1 MHPLSTAVAAGVLF
15 LLVDRLVARRAA
27 VLAVVVL
34 LTLPWSP
41 LGTTGHGLVRG
52 PFTAVVPRLA
62 YALAPWTGL
71 VPFALVRGRAPGRIV
86 LAGAAVL
93 FLAVESVVPVS
104 TPVLVAIAGVVGAA
118 LHDLDA
124 SPPDAL
130 LAVGVLVIGLLIARD
145 QPALKS
151 VMAWT
156 TGTATLALLAETSWL
171 PVRRS
176 AIVTAVAAM
185 GGLLLRVKGH

>member
-1 MHPLSTAVAAGVLF
+1 MLVLSTAIAAVVLF
-15 LLVDRLVARRAA
+15 LVVDRLVARRAA

-34 LTLPWSP
+34 LTLRWLP
-41 LGTTGHGLVRG
+41 LGSTGHGLVHG

-71 VPFALVRGRAPGRIV
+71 APFALVRGRTPGRLV

-93 FLAVESVVPVS
+93 CLAIESVVPVS
-104 TPVLVAIAGVVGAA
+104 TPVLVALAGVVGAA

-130 LAVGVLVIGLLIARD
+130 LALGVLVIGLLVARD
-145 QPALKS
+145 HPALKW
-151 VMAWT
+151 VMVCT
-156 TGTATLALLAETSWL
+156 TGTTTLALLAEASWL

-176 AIVTAVAAM
+176 VPIAAVAAM
-185 GGLLLRVKGH
+185 AGLFLRVKGR